1 MAQSF
6 PYSDEYMRYD
16 YATHRYVLTLKYATD
31 VLGVDMER
39 RIASN
44 SGINQTAIINAQL
57 NTVSLQIY
65 NYLYAGTI
73 NEKALQWIIAK
84 SPTARQVIQDA
95 MGQQLT
101 YFLMVGDLSRSTKLE
116 DRRMYMDEQ
125 AKITLSK
132 TIPETGVALTYRGA
146 YRFCAP
152 QYSEGGY

>member
-1 MAQSF
+1 MAQSL
-6 PYSDEYMRYD
+6 PYSDDYMRYD
-16 YATHRYVLTLKYATD
+16 YSSHRYVLTLKYATD
-31 VLGVDMER
+31 VLGIDMER

-44 SGINQTAIINAQL
+44 RGTNKTAVINMQL

-65 NYLYAGTI
+65 NYLYAGTN

-101 YFLMVGDLSRSTKLE
+101 YFLMVGDLSRSTKPE
-116 DRRMYMDEQ
+116 ERRLYMDEQ

-132 TIPETGVALTYRGA
+132 TIPETGVALIYRGA

-152 QYSEGGY
+152 PYSEGGY

>member
-1 MAQSF
+1 MAQSL
-6 PYSDEYMRYD
+6 PYSDDYMRYD
-16 YATHRYVLTLKYATD
+16 YSSHRYVLTLKYATD

-44 SGINQTAIINAQL
+44 RGTNQTAVINMQL

-65 NYLYAGTI
+65 NYLYAGTN

-101 YFLMVGDLSRSTKLE
+101 YFLMVGDLSRSTKPEERKL
-116 DRRMYMDEQ
+116 YMDEQ
-125 AKITLSK
+125 AKITLTK
-132 TIPETGVALTYRGA
+132 TIPETGVALIYRGA
-146 YRFCAP
+146 YRFCGP
-152 QYSEGGY
+152 PYSEGGY